1 MGYMHIDN
9 LYKNQDILLFKEC
22 YAMEKIHGTSA
33 HITIRKMLTTII
45 EPPFEVDYFSGGEKL
60 ESFKKIFNELDIRRR
75 MGFLVI
81 SNELTIFGEAY
92 GGKCQ
97 GMSGTYGKELKFV
110 AFDVKI
116 GESWLDVP
124 RAEEI
129 CKQLGIEFVF
139 YQKVPTDIEILD
151 KLASSPSI
159 QSRRNRGAI
168 ATTLKSFWEFGTEYE
183 DDKLREGIVLRP
195 LIEVK
200 KNNGERIIAKHKNQA
215 FAERVNQP
223 KLVKLSQDKLEVLKD
238 VEKIANEWVTL
249 MRLKHVLDKYYP
261 LRAEPSIEDTKEII
275 GAMIEDITREAK
287 GEIIDSKVVRNLIG
301 KKTATLFKKYLQN
314 RLRE

>member
-129 CKQLGIEFVF
+129 CKQLGIEFV
-139 YQKVPTDIEILD
+139 YYEKTPTDVVILD
-151 KLASSPSI
+151 RLSLHPSI
-159 QSRRNRGAI
+159 QSQRNGMGGR
-168 ATTLKSFWEFGTEYE
+168 
-183 DDKLREGIVLRP
+183 LREGIVLRP

-200 KNNGERIIAKHKNQA
+200 KNNGERIIAKHKNA
-215 FAERVNQP
+215 EFAERVNQP
-223 KLVKLSQDKLEVLKD
+223 KLVKLSQDKLEVLAD
-238 VEKIANEWVTL
+238 AEKIANEWVTI

-261 LRAEPSIEDTKEII
+261 LRAQPSLEDTKEII

-301 KKTATLFKKYLQN
+301 KKTATLFKEYLQN